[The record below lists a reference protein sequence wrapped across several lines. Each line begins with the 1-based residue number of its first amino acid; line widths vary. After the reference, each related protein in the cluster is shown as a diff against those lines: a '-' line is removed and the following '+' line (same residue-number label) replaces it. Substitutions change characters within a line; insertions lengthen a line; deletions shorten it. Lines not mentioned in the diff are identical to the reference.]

1 MGSIFLG
8 LGDTCHED
16 NMNVE
21 LYLTLLPSVEFCV
34 VYGVLVSNMK
44 FHNKHDHIYLMKT
57 DTCDSVG

>member
-16 NMNVE
+16 NMKME

-34 VYGVLVSNMK
+34 VYGVFVSNMK
-44 FHNKHDHIYLMKT
+44 FHNKHDRIYLMKT